1 MIGDVIQLKPHHYEP
16 AHKIVE
22 SIMSKLSS
30 RHTIAISGESGCG
43 KSTLSVALKD
53 TFDKEGLKSFILH
66 MDDYFILPPATN
78 HNNRL
83 KSLDNVGPQE
93 VKLDLLQ
100 SHLNAFKNGERTLT
114 KPLVHYKENEIRS
127 EQIDFTGIDILIV
140 EGTYTLGIEVDTKIF
155 MTRNYKDTL
164 QARIERARDPLTP
177 FVEQVLE
184 IEHNIIK
191 KFEEVA
197 DILVDKEYDVKFVNA
212 ETKAQHKDQASA

>member
-30 RHTIAISGESGCG
+30 RHTIAIAGESGCG
-43 KSTLSVALKD
+43 KSTLSIALKD
-53 TFDKEGLKSFILH
+53 TIDKRGLKAFILH

-83 KSLDNVGPQE
+83 ASLSNVGPHE

-100 SHLNAFKNGERTLT
+100 SHLNAFKNGEKTLT

-127 EQIDFTGIDILIV
+127 EQIDFTDIDILII
-140 EGTYTLGIEVDTKIF
+140 EGTYTLGIQVDSKIF

-164 QARIERARDPLTP
+164 QARMERARDPLTP

-191 KFEEVA
+191 KFEAVA
-197 DILVDKEYDVKFVNA
+197 DVIVDKEYDITFLNA
-212 ETKAQHKDQASA
+212 ERNTKKEDQASA